1 MSNHVNRPLN
11 VTEAANAL
19 GLSVHTVRAWISQ
32 RRLSHIRLGR
42 AVRVL
47 PEEIERL
54 LRSAAVPALAWDGL
68 NQVAVTESGRS
79 GDATGPPNNG

>member
-54 LRSAAVPALAWDGL
+54 LRSAAVPALGHLHGEEHPSEPSEHIRRGAWLGT
-68 NQVAVTESGRS
+68 V
-79 GDATGPPNNG
+79 